1 MFIVERFRVK
11 DGVTPEVRY
20 LGDRMKSGDSA
31 LFGWFGRLPAPN
43 RRGFPEVS
51 SGTGSVTSDKKF
63 FVLFVFHNIG
73 DRSEGVSVVGKFSY

>member
-1 MFIVERFRVK
+1 MSK
-11 DGVTPEVRY
+11 TVTPEVRY

-43 RRGFPEVS
+43 CRGFPEVG

-63 FVLFVFHNIG
+63 FVLFVFHNAG
-73 DRSEGVSVVGKFSY
+73 DRS